1 LERRTVSHV
10 ALAAS
15 GAAVA
20 VALAILVVRVKAEAP
35 APDLQPGELA
45 RVEAQRAAPPA
56 VPSNPPSLA
65 SLQRF
70 PPPRRVA
77 SPAEVPAAEPAP
89 QPPPNEPPPTA
100 EVSSAPLGAAAEV
113 GAEAGLVPAP
123 EEAGPLQGVIGEAIR
138 LYDGGEY
145 ESARTQAIQA
155 LEQDPANQ
163 RMLRIVTST
172 SCILGDVDQA
182 RAHYERLTLVGQRQ
196 MARRCSRYG
205 VEL

>member
-1 LERRTVSHV
+1 M
-10 ALAAS
+10 AL
-15 GAAVA
+15 G
-20 VALAILVVRVKAEAP
+20 ILVVRVKAEAP

-45 RVEAQRAAPPA
+45 RVEAQRAAPPPA
-56 VPSNPPSLA
+56 SPSPPPSLA

-70 PPPRRVA
+70 PPRRAA
-77 SPAEVPAAEPAP
+77 SPAELPAAEPAP
-89 QPPPNEPPPTA
+89 EPQPIEPPPTA
-100 EVSSAPLGAAAEV
+100 EVSSAPLSAAGEV
-113 GAEAGLVPAP
+113 GAESGLVPAP

-138 LYDGGEY
+138 LYDSGEY
-145 ESARTQAIQA
+145 ESARSQAIQA

-182 RAHYERLTLVGQRQ
+182 RAHYERLTPVGQRQ